1 MNMGTFLKNF
11 LTYSVAIFL
20 VVFAAL
26 FFVILP
32 LHQKI
37 GAEGDEIQ
45 KILAKTENSE
55 RKISRLPEFESQYET
70 IRGGENRI
78 RLLLSEDR
86 AVDFI
91 REIET
96 LAEGTDGDVTI
107 AQGASSESA
116 KKKAVPAKEKDGDDA
131 PAKDEPKTIGESLP
145 WEKSLRLRVRFTGT
159 YQDAVNFLHKI
170 ETMPY
175 RLDVIV
181 VDIRPVPDEE
191 KRRVGVIEI
200 PVVPASEPGSEQ
212 VPAAV
217 PPAPAPVE
225 FPVDASFEVAVYLQ

>member
-1 MNMGTFLKNF
+1 MNMGSFLKNF
-11 LTYSVAIFL
+11 LMYSVVIFL
-20 VVFAAL
+20 AVFATL

-45 KILAKTENSE
+45 KVLAKTENSE

-70 IRGGENRI
+70 IRSGENRI

-91 REIET
+91 REIEI
-96 LAEGTDGDVTI
+96 LAEGTGGDVTI
-107 AQGASSESA
+107 AQGASPEAA
-116 KKKAVPAKEKDGDDA
+116 KKKAAPAKEKDGDDA
-131 PAKDEPKTIGESLP
+131 PAKAEPKTIGESLP
-145 WEKSLRLRVRFTGT
+145 WEKSLRLKVRFTGT
-159 YQDAVNFLHKI
+159 YPDAANFLHKI

-175 RLDVIV
+175 RLDVLA

-191 KRRVGVIEI
+191 KRKVGVVEV
-200 PVVPASEPGSEQ
+200 PVAPASEPGSEP
-212 VPAAV
+212 VPAAS
-217 PPAPAPVE
+217 PAPVPAE